1 VNRPNEKG
9 SRVSKAGGLGILQ
22 LVAATYFMVAGGP
35 YGLEELVSSVG
46 YGAALL
52 ALVAIPLVWSLPTAL
67 VVGELASAVPQDGG
81 YYVWVRR
88 AIGPFWGFQEAW
100 LSLAASIFD
109 MAIYP
114 TLFTLY
120 LGRIW
125 PAAQEGLVPIALGA
139 GMMGVCAA
147 WNIAGSRNVGRA
159 SVVMTTVLLAPFTV
173 MVLAAITRSP
183 PPMAGLSA
191 AASPSHGVLTGLLI
205 GLWNYMGWDNAST
218 IAGEVHEPQ
227 RTYPRTMGIALAL
240 VTITYVVPVGAAA
253 HAHIDP
259 SHWEAGAWVDVAKTL
274 VGPWL
279 GWAVVLGGTVC
290 GVGMFDAL
298 LMSYSRLPAALA
310 EDGYLPRILA
320 RRHRKSGAPWVSIVV
335 CCIVYTCSLG
345 LGFQRLVELDI
356 LLYGA
361 SLVLEFVALVLLR
374 IREPLLP
381 RPFRIPGGLP
391 GAIAIAVPPV
401 ALLGIALVNGAR
413 EEGGALALALG
424 GALLASG
431 PVLYLM
437 RRTREPVGF

>member
-1 VNRPNEKG
+1 
-9 SRVSKAGGLGILQ
+9 VSKSRGLGIGQ

-35 YGLEELVSSVG
+35 YGLEELVSAVG
-46 YGAALL
+46 YRGALL
-52 ALVAIPLVWSLPTAL
+52 SLIAIPIVWSLPATL
-67 VVGELASAVPQDGG
+67 LVGELASAAPHDGG

-114 TLFTLY
+114 TLFTVY

-125 PAAQEGLVPIALGA
+125 PAAQGGFGSIAVGA
-139 GMMGVCAA
+139 AMMGVCAA

-159 SVVMTTVLLAPFTV
+159 SAVMTVVLLAPFTV
-173 MVLAAITRSP
+173 MSLAAFTHSSP
-183 PPMAGLSA
+183 LA
-191 AASPSHGVLTGLLI
+191 PSRLVEPSSSHSLLTGLLI

-218 IAGEVHEPQ
+218 IAGEVERPQ
-227 RTYPRTMGIALAL
+227 RTYPWTMGIALAL
-240 VTITYVVPVGAAA
+240 VTVSYLVPVGAAA
-253 HAHIDP
+253 YAHVDP
-259 SHWEAGAWVDVAKTL
+259 SHWATGAWVDVANTV
-274 VGPWL
+274 VGSWL

-298 LMSYSRLPAALA
+298 LMSYSRLPAVLA
-310 EDGYLPRILA
+310 EDGYLPRVLA
-320 RRHRKSGAPWVSIVV
+320 KRHPKSAAPWVSIVG
-335 CCIVYTCSLG
+335 CCIVYTCCLG
-345 LGFQRLVELDI
+345 LGFQRLVELDV

-391 GAIAIAVPPV
+391 GSIAIALPPV
-401 ALLGIALVNGAR
+401 ALLAIALVKGAR
-413 EEGGALALALG
+413 ESGAVPVLALG
-424 GALLASG
+424 GAILALG
-431 PVLYLM
+431 PVLYVA
-437 RRTREPVGF
+437 RRPREQNAQGMSV